1 MFDKL
6 VQLVTEFAFLF
17 RFIAIIHPYQRAVV
31 LRLGKKV
38 RVLDP
43 GWHWVA
49 PFHIE
54 ETLSETVTPR
64 TTNLP
69 IQTVTTS
76 DDIQVSVADLVT
88 WEIADVAKLL
98 LEAAEHQEA
107 MLDTSLGLVASSAMS
122 VTWKDLASDE
132 FLRTLKSDIKK
143 RARKWGIRVLDVQ
156 LTDLA
161 KTRTLRLLQPV
172 SSPKP

>member
-1 MFDKL
+1 MFDRL
-6 VQLVTEFAFLF
+6 IQLVTEFAFLF
-17 RFIAIIHPYQRAVV
+17 RFIAIVHPYQKSVV
-31 LRLGKKV
+31 LRLGRKA
-38 RVLDP
+38 RVLDS

-54 ETLSETVTPR
+54 ETLTETVTPR

-69 IQTVTTS
+69 IQTVTTA
-76 DDIQVSVADLVT
+76 DDIQVSVAALVT
-88 WEIADVAKLL
+88 WEVKDVAKLL

-107 MLDTSLGLVASSAMS
+107 MLDTSLGLVASSVMS
-122 VTWKDLASDE
+122 VTWKDLASEE
-132 FLRTLKSDIKK
+132 FVHTLKTDIKR

-161 KTRTLRLLQPV
+161 KTRTVRLLQPV
-172 SSPKP
+172 HSH